1 MVYSRGAYATFD
13 ACADCDTR
21 AWGINN
27 RGEVSGTLWGGG
39 GGGRAFIYR
48 DGTTQEFR
56 VDGAEST
63 AGRGINDRGQLVGFY
78 REPGGPQR
86 GFIRR

>member
-1 MVYSRGAYATFD
+1 MCSD
-13 ACADCDTR
+13 CATR

-27 RGEVSGTLWGGG
+27 RGEVSGTAWGGE

-48 DGTTQEFR
+48 DGAYQEVR
-56 VDGAEST
+56 VEGAQST
-63 AGRGINDRGQLVGFY
+63 LGRGINERGQLVGFY
-78 REPGGPQR
+78 REPDGPQR